1 MGPDR
6 SRNRSGGAAAAAVYA
21 VLGACAPAAGAAHAV
36 TMPAHDTASGLAG
49 LAGWLV
55 LAVVTAGCAEL
66 LLARTAPPASRAR
79 RLRVTGLLASALF
92 AQLLLLTVRFA
103 RGQADG
109 AAWTAA
115 GLTVALSTA
124 ATWRATRISHT
135 YGNGHTPSD
144 SGRTRAAFGVA
155 VVCGG
160 WLTVRSAVQGP
171 LWLAW
176 LMGALVVV
184 VAAGFWMLDGRGA
197 MAEFDGFQVFGFAA
211 ALGVLGV
218 AAGAIARLDGIVLLP
233 VPHDLPW
240 LSGRQVLRGLAGL
253 AALVAAVVFLVGR
266 RLRGRQWDGAAPPGA
281 QLVGLAVPLGSLV
294 WAGRDW
300 SGWDSAPLV
309 LLGASAVAAAAA
321 VLLAVQA
328 AALSW
333 LDTTPSRPWVQHVL
347 STVREEAERHTPDP
361 YERYGSPGTPDHRY
375 GADDRYG
382 RHRDDRY
389 GRHRDDHAYLRAR
402 NRFMHS
408 GDFPYGPRGRTGPLA
423 VVLRVLAAAGRGLAH
438 PLRSAAVTEVHRH
451 TMGNT
456 GLAIDEM
463 WPRVAEL
470 ASDTVRRRVRRTE
483 RAVLA
488 CRVTAASALCTAAVW
503 LPVAA
508 LGADDA
514 AAGGTPGVLLGTG
527 ASLGPLLLA
536 AVAVAQGR
544 RLLLDACRAK
554 GDAVD
559 VLRYDLARRM
569 GLVLPKDTRGMILLA
584 GPLSSDSS
592 DRRPARLRQEWDGT
606 AAAEAVKGLRAE
618 VQALRSAVGEEV
630 RSAVREE
637 IGSAVRAEIRSAV
650 REARTAP
657 GAPAGSAAATPVT
670 LDEQAVSRLME
681 NMAGAAPVTLD
692 EQTLAR
698 LARDVA
704 RNAAEPVR
712 ARLSSDL
719 AQVQRSL
726 REELGEVVRASV
738 EATVTGPPLTNFTG
752 YLAIELN
759 RPLPDDQPPLR
770 VENGTIKAVAGRP
783 VHLLLHVVRKARA
796 ADAASLLNDDERQ
809 NLFLFE
815 PVRIE
820 GGRDAATAAFDAVVD
835 SSTLTPVPHR
845 KTLSV
850 TRSDRSVFLFDVP
863 ARPGIHEVWFQLY
876 QAGRLI
882 QVAAL
887 KIEAEAET
895 GTGTVAAP
903 QASGPG
909 GDTDHA

>member
-1 MGPDR
+1 
-6 SRNRSGGAAAAAVYA
+6 
-21 VLGACAPAAGAAHAV
+21 
-36 TMPAHDTASGLAG
+36 
-49 LAGWLV
+49 
-55 LAVVTAGCAEL
+55 
-66 LLARTAPPASRAR
+66 
-79 RLRVTGLLASALF
+79 
-92 AQLLLLTVRFA
+92 
-103 RGQADG
+103 
-109 AAWTAA
+109 
-115 GLTVALSTA
+115 
-124 ATWRATRISHT
+124 
-135 YGNGHTPSD
+135 
-144 SGRTRAAFGVA
+144 
-155 VVCGG
+155 
-160 WLTVRSAVQGP
+160 
-171 LWLAW
+171 
-176 LMGALVVV
+176 
-184 VAAGFWMLDGRGA
+184 
-197 MAEFDGFQVFGFAA
+197 
-211 ALGVLGV
+211 
-218 AAGAIARLDGIVLLP
+218 
-233 VPHDLPW
+233 
-240 LSGRQVLRGLAGL
+240 
-253 AALVAAVVFLVGR
+253 
-266 RLRGRQWDGAAPPGA
+266 
-281 QLVGLAVPLGSLV
+281 
-294 WAGRDW
+294 
-300 SGWDSAPLV
+300 
-309 LLGASAVAAAAA
+309 
-321 VLLAVQA
+321 
-328 AALSW
+328 
-333 LDTTPSRPWVQHVL
+333 
-347 STVREEAERHTPDP
+347 
-361 YERYGSPGTPDHRY
+361 
-375 GADDRYG
+375 
-382 RHRDDRY
+382 
-389 GRHRDDHAYLRAR
+389 
-402 NRFMHS
+402 
-408 GDFPYGPRGRTGPLA
+408 
-423 VVLRVLAAAGRGLAH
+423 
-438 PLRSAAVTEVHRH
+438 
-451 TMGNT
+451 
-456 GLAIDEM
+456 
-463 WPRVAEL
+463 
-470 ASDTVRRRVRRTE
+470 
-483 RAVLA
+483 
-488 CRVTAASALCTAAVW
+488 
-503 LPVAA
+503 
-508 LGADDA
+508 
-514 AAGGTPGVLLGTG
+514 
-527 ASLGPLLLA
+527 LGPLLLA

-887 KIEAEAET
+887 KIEAKAET
-895 GTGTVAAP
+895 GTGTAVAP

>member
-21 VLGACAPAAGAAHAV
+21 VLGACAPAAGAAHAA

-55 LAVVTAGCAEL
+55 LALVTAGCAEL

-135 YGNGHTPSD
+135 YGSGHTPSD

-197 MAEFDGFQVFGFAA
+197 MAEYDGFMMFGFAA

-300 SGWDSAPLV
+300 SRWDSGPLA

-382 RHRDDRY
+382 RHRDD
-389 GRHRDDHAYLRAR
+389 HAYLRAR
-402 NRFMHS
+402 NRFTHS
-408 GDFPYGPRGRTGPLA
+408 GDFPYGPGGRTGPLA
-423 VVLRVLAAAGRGLAH
+423 VVLRALAAAGRGLAH

-895 GTGTVAAP
+895 GTGTAVAP

>member
-21 VLGACAPAAGAAHAV
+21 VLGACAPAAGAAYAT

-115 GLTVALSTA
+115 GLTVALLTA
-124 ATWRATRISHT
+124 ATWRVTRISHT
-135 YGNGHTPSD
+135 YGSGHTPSD

-160 WLTVRSAVQGP
+160 WLTVRSGVQGP

-176 LMGALVVV
+176 LIGALVVV
-184 VAAGFWMLDGRGA
+184 VAAGFWLLDGRGA

-218 AAGAIARLDGIVLLP
+218 AADPIASWDVAISLP
-233 VPHDLPW
+233 VPRELTWLPD
-240 LSGRQVLRGLAGL
+240 RQVPRALMGL
-253 AALVAAVVFLVGR
+253 AALVVAAGLLVGR

-300 SGWDSAPLV
+300 SRWDSAPLV

-333 LDTTPSRPWVQHVL
+333 LDTTPSRPWVRHVL
-347 STVREEAERHTPDP
+347 STVREEAERHAPDP

-382 RHRDDRY
+382 RHRDD
-389 GRHRDDHAYLRAR
+389 HAYLRAR
-402 NRFMHS
+402 NRFTHS
-408 GDFPYGPRGRTGPLA
+408 EDFPYGPGVRTGPLA
-423 VVLRVLAAAGRGLAH
+423 VVLRALAAAGRGLAH

-514 AAGGTPGVLLGTG
+514 AAGATPGVLLGTG

-559 VLRYDLARRM
+559 VLRYDLARNM

-637 IGSAVRAEIRSAV
+637 IGSTVRAEIRSAV

-657 GAPAGSAAATPVT
+657 GAPAGSAAAT
-670 LDEQAVSRLME
+670 
-681 NMAGAAPVTLD
+681 PVTLD

-726 REELGEVVRASV
+726 REELGEVVRTSV

-783 VHLLLHVVRKARA
+783 VHLLLHVVRKAQA

-895 GTGTVAAP
+895 DTGTVAAP
-903 QASGPG
+903 QACGPG